1 MGVNG
6 AGVKDALLRLMLRTI
21 PLLPAPELYD
31 LIRNV
36 TRSQVDVDKQVN
48 EAVSALT
55 RSSELIDNLGQ
66 TLKEREAKLKEL
78 QLEYD
83 RVSNLAS
90 LTMEQGEAVAISLQK
105 VLGKTQSKERVISF
119 LINVLAGLVLFVI
132 GVFAADFVKSLPERF
147 F

>member
-1 MGVNG
+1 MDVNG

-66 TLKEREAKLKEL
+66 TLKEREAKLREL

-90 LTMEQGEAVAISLQK
+90 LTKEQGEAVAISLQK
-105 VLGKTQSKERVISF
+105 VLGKTQSRERVISF